1 MLTLEKNATIVLE
14 ILIGG
19 ALLEYLITFVE
30 GLASFISPCVLPII
44 PVYISYFATENK
56 SEKKSLINSLGFVSG
71 FSIIFILLGVFAGTF
86 GKIITKY
93 ADYVNIVLGIFLV
106 IVSLNYMGFIFI
118 KFLNKT
124 KAMKKDKKDLTFIT
138 SILFG
143 MIFSL
148 SWTPCVGAFLSS
160 ALILASTT
168 GSVLKGATLL
178 LVYSLGLAIP
188 FVMTT
193 FLLEKLKK
201 TFDFIK
207 KHYNI
212 INKIAGGILLLSGLW
227 NIING
232 IIGIIS

>member
-1 MLTLEKNATIVLE
+1 M
-14 ILIGG
+14 
-19 ALLEYLITFVE
+19 EYLITFIE
-30 GLASFISPCVLPII
+30 GIASFISPCVLPII
-44 PVYISYFATENK
+44 PVYISYFATESK

-93 ADYVNIVLGIFLV
+93 SDYVSIVLGIFL
-106 IVSLNYMGFIFI
+106 IIISLNYMGIIFV

-124 KAMKKDKKDLTFIT
+124 KGVKKDKKDLTFIT
-138 SILFG
+138 SVLFG

-168 GSVLKGATLL
+168 GSVLKGASLL
-178 LVYSLGLAIP
+178 MTYSLGLAIP
-188 FVMTT
+188 FIMTT
-193 FLLEKLKK
+193 FLLEKLKS

-212 INKIAGGILLLSGLW
+212 INKVAGSILLLSGLW

-232 IIGIIS
+232 IIGIIN

>member
-1 MLTLEKNATIVLE
+1 L
-14 ILIGG
+14 GG
-19 ALLEYLITFVE
+19 VNLEYLITFVE

-56 SEKKSLINSLGFVSG
+56 SEKKSLSNSLGFVSG

-93 ADYVNIVLGIFLV
+93 ADYVNIVLGVFL
-106 IVSLNYMGFIFI
+106 IIISLNYMGLIFI

-124 KAMKKDKKDLTFIT
+124 KAMKQDKKDLTFIT

-143 MIFSL
+143 VIFSL

-160 ALILASTT
+160 ALVLASTT

-212 INKIAGGILLLSGLW
+212 INKIAGSILLFSGLW
-227 NIING
+227 NVIKGIMG
-232 IIGIIS
+232 IIG

>member
-1 MLTLEKNATIVLE
+1 M
-14 ILIGG
+14 
-19 ALLEYLITFVE
+19 EYIITFVE

-56 SEKKSLINSLGFVSG
+56 SEKKSIINSLGFVSG

-93 ADYVNIVLGIFLV
+93 SDYVNIILGVFL
-106 IVSLNYMGFIFI
+106 IIISLNYMGLIFI

-124 KAMKKDKKDLTFIT
+124 NGMKQDKKDLTFIT

-143 MIFSL
+143 IIFSL

-160 ALILASTT
+160 ALVLASTT
-168 GSVLKGATLL
+168 GSILKGASLL
-178 LVYSLGLAIP
+178 FTYSLGLAIP

-212 INKIAGGILLLSGLW
+212 INKVAGGILLLSGIW